1 MEPSS
6 KHIKILVAD
15 DHPVFRQGIHRAFS
29 AIKDMEVVEEAV
41 NGGEMLQKA
50 RETKVDLVLLDIT
63 MGGEWSLEYM
73 KQLKEEFPGLPV
85 VVVSVYPEEHFAM
98 RYLKAG
104 ASGYVTKESPLEVLI
119 NAIRKV
125 ASGGK
130 FLSPEYMEKLTFNFN
145 GFDKQPHEY
154 LTDREFEV
162 FCLLSGGKSL
172 TEIAQKLCLSV
183 KTVSTHRTHILQKM
197 NMKTNSELTQY
208 ALLNRL
214 L

>member
-1 MEPSS
+1 METAT
-6 KHIKILVAD
+6 KKIKILVAD

-29 AIKDMEVVEEAV
+29 AMKDMEVIEEAV
-41 NGGEMLQKA
+41 DGAEMLEKVRHQ
-50 RETKVDLVLLDIT
+50 EVDLVLLDIT
-63 MGGEWSLEYM
+63 MCGEWSLDYM
-73 KQLKEEFPGLPV
+73 KQLKEEFPTIPV
-85 VVVSVYPEEHFAM
+85 VVVSVYPEEHFAI

-104 ASGYVTKESPLEVLI
+104 ASGYVTKESSLETLI

-145 GFDKQPHEY
+145 GFDKQPHES

-162 FCLLSGGKSL
+162 FCQLAGGKSL

>member
-1 MEPSS
+1 METAT
-6 KHIKILVAD
+6 KKIKILVAD
-15 DHPVFRQGIHRAFS
+15 DHPIFRQGIHRAFS
-29 AIKDMEVVEEAV
+29 TSKDMEVTEEAV
-41 NGGEMLQKA
+41 NGPEMLEKA
-50 RETKVDLVLLDIT
+50 RSREVDLVLLDIT
-63 MGGEWSLEYM
+63 MDGEWSLDYM
-73 KQLKEEFPGLPV
+73 KQLKEEFPALPV
-85 VVVSVYPEEHFAM
+85 VVVSVYPEEHFAI

-104 ASGYVTKESPLEVLI
+104 ASGYVTKESSLETLV

-145 GFDKQPHEY
+145 GFDKQPHEH

-162 FCLLSGGKSL
+162 FCQIAGGKSL
-172 TEIAQKLCLSV
+172 TEIGQKLCLSV